1 MAPMGPMA
9 PSAPMDQMA
18 PMTAD
23 AVAFLLTWSL
33 AMAAMMLPSELPLFR
48 LDYATVRSPVRTAVL
63 GAGYLAVWVALGA
76 AVLLAD
82 RAADGR
88 LLGSH
93 SPVTVAVV
101 LLGAAAYQLT
111 PVKLRCLNVCRAPL
125 ARMFHGWR
133 DGLLGAFRMGVEN
146 GVWCAGCCA
155 GLMVALLVLGMM
167 SVGWM
172 VVVALAIFLEKVTRH
187 GVAVSRAAAVALAA
201 GAVIAW
207 A

>member
-1 MAPMGPMA
+1 MAPMA

-93 SPVTVAVV
+93 SAATVAVV
-101 LLGAAAYQLT
+101 LVAAAAYQLT

-133 DGLLGAFRMGVEN
+133 DGLFGAFRMGVEN

-155 GLMVALLVLGMM
+155 GLMLALLVLGMM

-187 GVAVSRAAAVALAA
+187 GVAVSRAAAVALAL
-201 GAVIAW
+201 GAVVAW

>member
-1 MAPMGPMA
+1 MAPMA
-9 PSAPMDQMA
+9 PSPPMQQMA

-23 AVAFLLTWSL
+23 AVVFLLTWSL

-63 GAGYLAVWVALGA
+63 GAGYLAVWVVLGGV
-76 AVLLAD
+76 VLLAD

-88 LLGSH
+88 LLGPH
-93 SPVTVAVV
+93 RGVTVALV
-101 LLGAAAYQLT
+101 LLAAAAYQLT

-133 DGLLGAFRMGVEN
+133 DGFGGAFRMGVEN
-146 GVWCAGCCA
+146 GVWCLGCCA

-172 VVVALAIFLEKVTRH
+172 VAVALAIFLEKATRV
-187 GVAVSRAAAVALAA
+187 GIAASRVAAIALALGAVA
-201 GAVIAW
+201 AW
-207 A
+207 ST